1 MPRLP
6 VWLIY
11 LTIVAAMLILA
22 LGRRE
27 HANAPQPPPPVP
39 GADQAPVSPDSPFAN
54 ARLVRL
60 PNAARLARGSAFSV
74 SDRGVWLTAR
84 DVVHGCGKPAIA
96 VAESWATP
104 AKASAIK
111 GDVAV
116 LATDAGA
123 PALPM
128 ARAPR
133 PRSGDSGFA
142 PGFSGGRPGEAA
154 ALYLGPGAGAGRLA
168 WAEIG
173 RTDGLKG
180 PLSGLAGAP
189 MLNAAG
195 EVTGMMVADAP
206 RRGRLRTTTPEAL
219 AQALAAAKLTRSA
232 APPGQPI
239 SLDNYGMAADS
250 LRRALSVAEVVCL
263 PR

>member
-39 GADQAPVSPDSPFAN
+39 GADQAPVSPDSPFAD

-60 PNAARLARGSAFSV
+60 GNAARAARGTAFSV

-84 DVVHGCGKPAIA
+84 GVVQGCGKPAIT
-96 VAESWATP
+96 VVESWATP
-104 AKASAIK
+104 AKV
-111 GDVAV
+111 VAV
-116 LATDAGA
+116 SGDIAVLTTDAGA

-128 ARAPR
+128 AKAPR
-133 PRSGDSGFA
+133 PRSGENGFA
-142 PGFSGGRPGEAA
+142 PGFSGGGPGEAA
-154 ALYLGPGAGAGRLA
+154 ALFLGPGVGPEQLA

-195 EVTGMMVADAP
+195 EVTGMMVEHAP
-206 RRGRLRTTTPEAL
+206 RRGRLRATTPQAL
-219 AQALAAAKLTRSA
+219 TQALAAVKLKPSA
-232 APPGQPI
+232 AGPGQPV

-263 PR
+263 DR